1 MLVSKVKL
9 EETAEMSHLVAS
21 IFLLGFLLP
30 VLEQRNVTVSRFH
43 LGGDFV
49 VGGLFDIHQL
59 SSLVYHDKPETID
72 CSR

>member
-1 MLVSKVKL
+1 MK
-9 EETAEMSHLVAS
+9 ETAERKRLVAS
-21 IFLLGFLLP
+21 LCLLEFLLP
-30 VLEQRNVTVSRFH
+30 VLAQRNVSHFH

-59 SSLVYHDKPETID
+59 SSPAYHDKPETVD